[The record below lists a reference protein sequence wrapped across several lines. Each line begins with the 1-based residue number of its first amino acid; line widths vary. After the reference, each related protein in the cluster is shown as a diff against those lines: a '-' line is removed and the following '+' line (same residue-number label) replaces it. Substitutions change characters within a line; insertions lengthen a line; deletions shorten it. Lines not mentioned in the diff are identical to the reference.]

1 MPHTRIKIPI
11 ARSTATAARG
21 GFSLIEMLIVLAVI
35 AALMAM
41 GWYGVGALRER
52 QRVQRTQLMVQ
63 TLAGA
68 ISAYRDRVLL
78 VRASPSAPG
87 VAHRLWDVDGDGVLD
102 GDPELD
108 EAFGEELRAAALAAG
123 YRGAL
128 QLPVERMRS
137 DRMRRIV
144 DGWGHPLRLAAG
156 SQIYGPLGMGV
167 WSLGRDQK
175 PDTADDIRSWSADG
189 SQ

>member
-1 MPHTRIKIPI
+1 MLHPRATIPTVPV
-11 ARSTATAARG
+11 TATGARG
-21 GFSLIEMLIVLAVI
+21 GFTLIEMLLVLAVVS
-35 AALMAM
+35 ALMAM

-78 VRASPSAPG
+78 VRSSPSAPG
-87 VAHRLWDVDGDGVLD
+87 VARRLWDVDGDGILD
-102 GDPELD
+102 GDPDLD
-108 EAFGEELRAAALAAG
+108 EAFSDELRAAAVAAG

-144 DGWGHPLRLAAG
+144 DGWDHPLRLAVG

-167 WSLGRDQK
+167 WSLGRDGK
-175 PDTADDIRSWSADG
+175 ADTADDIRSWSADG